1 MRKVSFDYVSDPP
14 APEGWLDLDQIA
26 HVAVTSEDPQF
37 PIESAFIPGAS
48 GWRAGGRGE
57 QTIRLTFDPP
67 QRVRRIRL
75 RFVETET
82 KRTQEF
88 SLQWRP
94 DRRSPAREI
103 VHQQWNFSPQGETTE
118 IEDYS
123 VDLDGVGILELRIDP
138 DISRRD
144 AVATVAEW
152 QVA

>member
-67 QRVRRIRL
+67 QREVDGL
-75 RFVETET
+75 GVEGDDVVG
-82 KRTQEF
+82 
-88 SLQWRP
+88 SLGFFEPR
-94 DRRSPAREI
+94 
-103 VHQQWNFSPQGETTE
+103 G
-118 IEDYS
+118 
-123 VDLDGVGILELRIDP
+123 
-138 DISRRD
+138 
-144 AVATVAEW
+144 
-152 QVA
+152 